1 MTPRF
6 TPTPISF
13 CLAAVQFLASAVH
26 AAEAPPSQ
34 ARQIAQAAETLQRK
48 LVAATSLCPPPA

>member
-34 ARQIAQAAETLQRK
+34 ALQIA
-48 LVAATSLCPPPA
+48 